1 MYFSDVLLSSKR
13 LLTQRWW
20 QRFAIGSLLGIS
32 LSLCWL
38 AYGRYMLSVTLGSI
52 PNLSFNWN
60 SITLPKLDLSSPTD
74 PAAIVIDKL
83 KLQAPIVR
91 GVSVGDQQQY
101 DAALL
106 TGVAL
111 ADGSAALEAKTGN
124 SFLFGHSSR
133 FGLNSSPYDTV
144 FALLPK
150 LENGD
155 AIKVVSAGQTAEYRV
170 TLSKNIAASDV
181 QYMNNTQDR
190 ELTLLTCWP
199 AGTNWR
205 RWVVRAAKV
214 I

>member
-1 MYFSDVLLSSKR
+1 
-13 LLTQRWW
+13 
-20 QRFAIGSLLGIS
+20 
-32 LSLCWL
+32 
-38 AYGRYMLSVTLGSI
+38 MLSVTLGSI
-52 PNLSFNWN
+52 PSLSFNWN
-60 SITLPKLDLSSPTD
+60 SLNLPKLDLASPTE

-101 DAALL
+101 DAALT

-111 ADGSAALEAKTGN
+111 AEGSAPLEAKSGN

-133 FGLNSSPYDTV
+133 FGLTSSPYDTV

-150 LENGD
+150 LQNGD
-155 AIKVVSAGQTAEYRV
+155 IVKLVSAGQTAQYTV
-170 TLSKNIAASDV
+170 TLSKNIAATDV
-181 QYMNNTQDR
+181 QYLNNTEDR

-205 RWVVRAAKV
+205 RWVVRATKQA
-214 I
+214 